1 MTKVEFKT
9 EGCGIKV
16 FIYQP
21 FGGCLLYY
29 LSLASLRRSFYS
41 VTGEA
46 CFLTNV
52 ASSSSILRGTGWI
65 ISNIITTFYRTAV
78 TIKDTLRSNV
88 SVGFG
93 CLSSPS
99 CRQATLACSG
109 ILVTVACV
117 GLICT
122 QRLVWQAPLPVLFR
136 ECRGCCNRKGHVVNW
151 VHCIKLR
158 RSLIHA
164 LMEESLFGKAW
175 QIKVNNS
182 SFGQGSLGGAVML
195 LRA

>member
-9 EGCGIKV
+9 KSCGIEV
-16 FIYQP
+16 SIYQP

-52 ASSSSILRGTGWI
+52 VSSSSILRRTGWI
-65 ISNIITTFYRTAV
+65 ISNSITTFYRTAV

-99 CRQATLACSG
+99 CRQATSACSG
-109 ILVTVACV
+109 ILVTVACA
-117 GLICT
+117 GFT
-122 QRLVWQAPLPVLFR
+122 YSQRLVCQAPLPVLFR
-136 ECRGCCNRKGHVVNW
+136 ECRRCCNRKGHVVNW
-151 VHCIKLR
+151 IRCIKLR
-158 RSLIHA
+158 CSSCIDGGNSVWKSLTD
-164 LMEESLFGKAW
+164 
-175 QIKVNNS
+175 
-182 SFGQGSLGGAVML
+182 
-195 LRA
+195 